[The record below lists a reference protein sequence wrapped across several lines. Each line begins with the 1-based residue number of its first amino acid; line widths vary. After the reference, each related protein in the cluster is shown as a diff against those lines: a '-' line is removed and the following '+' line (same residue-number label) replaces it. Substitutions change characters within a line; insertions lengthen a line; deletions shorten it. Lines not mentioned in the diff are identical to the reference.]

1 MLSELHIEN
10 LGVIEKLDL
19 SIGEGLV
26 ALTGETGAG
35 KTMLVEAIDLL
46 VGGRA
51 DATVVRTG
59 CEEAR
64 VEGRFVTDDSEVILC
79 RVVPVT
85 GRSRAYVNGRLATVA
100 QLAEYG
106 GELVDLHGQHSHQ
119 SLLGASAQRM
129 ALDHFCGVDLEP
141 LRNARA
147 RLTEI
152 EALLA
157 TLGGDERARAREID
171 LLRFQ
176 VKEIAE
182 AGLKSANEDDDLSR
196 QEDLLADAVAHREAL
211 YVAAAALQD
220 DDGASDVVGRALSSI
235 GHRDAFLALVER
247 LKNVQAEIDDVAR
260 EMRDLAESIEE
271 DPALLD
277 EVRQRRHLLVDLRRK
292 YGESLDEV
300 IAYGAQSETRLDELE
315 RFEARAATLDAER
328 SAAITQLRAAEKVVG
343 EARRE
348 AAPRLAKAVQ
358 QHLRTLAMAHAVV
371 QVSVGDDPGDDVV
384 FLLAAN
390 PGSPPSPLAKVASGG
405 ELARTM
411 LALRLVLTQG
421 PSTLVFDEVDAGIG
435 GEAAVAVAGALAQLG
450 LRHQVLVV
458 THLAQVAAAAHR
470 QIKVSKSVKSKQ
482 TYAEAIQLA
491 HQDRVGEIAR
501 MLSGGMAE
509 EAALNYA
516 SELLKESSNRLSNRS
531 SDPKRSRR

>member
-1 MLSELHIEN
+1 MLIELHIEN

-19 SIGEGLV
+19 AIGHGLV

-51 DATVVRTG
+51 DASVVRTG

-64 VEGRFVTDDSEVILC
+64 VEGRFVVDEDEVILC
-79 RVVPVT
+79 RVVPVS
-85 GRSRAYVNGRLATVA
+85 GRSRAYINGRLATVA
-100 QLAEYG
+100 QLAEHG
-106 GELVDLHGQHSHQ
+106 AELVDLHGQHAHQ

-129 ALDHFCGVDLEP
+129 AIDNFCGVDLEP
-141 LRNARA
+141 LRAARA
-147 RLTEI
+147 RVTEI

-176 VKEIAE
+176 VNEILD
-182 AGLKSANEDDDLSR
+182 AGLVGEQEDDDLSR
-196 QEDLLADAVAHREAL
+196 EEDLLADAVSHREAL
-211 YVAAAALQD
+211 YLSVSQLQD
-220 DDGASDVVGRALSSI
+220 DDGVSDSLGKSISLI
-235 GHRDAFLALVER
+235 GHRESFESLSVR
-247 LKNVQAEIDDVAR
+247 LKDAQSEIDDIAR
-260 EMRDLAESIEE
+260 EMRDLAETIEE
-271 DPALLD
+271 DPIKLAQ
-277 EVRQRRHLLVDLRRK
+277 VRERRHLLVDLRRK
-292 YGESLDEV
+292 YGESLSEV
-300 IAYGAQSETRLDELE
+300 IAYGEESAVRLSELE
-315 RFEARAATLDAER
+315 GFEARAATLDADR
-328 SAAITQLRAAEKVVG
+328 ASAVSQLRAAEKVVG
-343 EARRE
+343 SARRQ

-358 QHLRTLAMAHAVV
+358 QHLRSLAMAHAVV
-371 QVSVGDDPGDDVV
+371 EVSVGNDPGDDVT

-390 PGSPPSPLAKVASGG
+390 PGSPPAPLAKVASGG

-450 LRHQVLVV
+450 ERHQVLVV

-470 QIKVSKSVKSKQ
+470 QIKVSKTVKSNQ
-482 TYAEAIQLA
+482 TFAEACELDA
-491 HQDRVGEIAR
+491 QDRIQEIAR

-516 SELLKESSNRLSNRS
+516 SEILKVSNDRVGGKGWSSR
-531 SDPKRSRR
+531 